1 MARQDCIEIN
11 PAVMLGK
18 PVIGGTRLTVELV
31 LRKLAD
37 GISEQE
43 LLDAYPSLTS
53 EGIHA
58 ALRYGAD
65 AVAHEDVELS
75 SSYPRASEG

>member
-18 PVIGGTRLTVELV
+18 PVIRGTRLTVELV

-43 LLDAYPSLTS
+43 LLDAYPSLTA

-65 AVAHEDVELS
+65 AVA
-75 SSYPRASEG
+75 P

>member
-18 PVIGGTRLTVELV
+18 PVIRGTRLAVELV
-31 LRKLAD
+31 RRKLAD

-43 LLDAYPSLTS
+43 LLDAYPSLTV

-65 AVAHEDVELS
+65 AIA
-75 SSYPRASEG
+75 P